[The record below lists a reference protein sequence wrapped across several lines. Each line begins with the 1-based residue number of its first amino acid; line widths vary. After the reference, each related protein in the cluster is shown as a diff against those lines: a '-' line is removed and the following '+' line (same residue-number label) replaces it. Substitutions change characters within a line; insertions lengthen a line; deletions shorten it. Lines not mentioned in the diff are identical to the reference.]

1 MYIYNIYPLPLHDQ
15 PRLEHPPDLFIE
27 PLQPGRG
34 VREGE
39 GHTVHEEGLGG
50 ERVVAGPGP
59 QALLLRHHLQ
69 LGQRA
74 QVGVLLLT
82 PVSDDWRYFE
92 AAPLL
97 LNVNLIFQRP
107 YNDPFKNLR
116 ISLKWNVYLRL
127 PNIIKH
133 R

>member
-15 PRLEHPPDLFIE
+15 PRLEHPPDFLIE

-39 GHTVHEEGLGG
+39 GHAVHEEGLGG

-74 QVGVLLLT
+74 QVGVLLPK
-82 PVSDDWRYFE
+82 PVSDDWRYFY
-92 AAPLL
+92 AALL
-97 LNVNLIFQRP
+97 LCLANTTNLSNTI
-107 YNDPFKNLR
+107 
-116 ISLKWNVYLRL
+116 
-127 PNIIKH
+127 
-133 R
+133 

>member
-1 MYIYNIYPLPLHDQ
+1 MNLSTSNQ
-15 PRLEHPPDLFIE
+15 PRLEHPPDFLIE
-27 PLQPGRG
+27 PLHPGRG

-74 QVGVLLLT
+74 QVGVVLLT
-82 PVSDDWRYFE
+82 PVSDDWRYVY
-92 AAPLL
+92 AALL
-97 LNVNLIFQRP
+97 LCLANTTNLSNTI
-107 YNDPFKNLR
+107 
-116 ISLKWNVYLRL
+116 
-127 PNIIKH
+127 
-133 R
+133 